1 MTLLDAETGQRGFL
15 LTGDERY
22 LEPYTHALHSAD
34 TQVLQLTHALA
45 SFQGAGDRVRCVV
58 V

>member
-45 SFQGAGDRVRCVV
+45 SFQGAGDEGTPVV